1 MKIGRRLSGIFG
13 ADQSELFQS
22 GHPGRSNIRAD
33 CSIPALPEDRRV
45 QFVRMRSTR
54 HSRVCP
60 MSADI
65 FKDLTILLVE
75 DHDDTRTYLGLF
87 LARLGAR
94 ILLARNAFEAV
105 EAVRTFHPNIV
116 LSDISMPDRDGFHLL
131 RDIRG
136 LGTDAGGGVPV
147 IAMTAMVTDPDS
159 AWITNAGFQA
169 CLPKPFTAEKL
180 MNLIVKVLNASDNS
194 SAC

>member
-1 MKIGRRLSGIFG
+1 
-13 ADQSELFQS
+13 
-22 GHPGRSNIRAD
+22 
-33 CSIPALPEDRRV
+33 
-45 QFVRMRSTR
+45 
-54 HSRVCP
+54 

-116 LSDISMPDRDGFHLL
+116 LSDISLPDRDGFHLL

-136 LGTDAGGGVPV
+136 LGTDAGGDVPV

-159 AWITNAGFQA
+159 PWITNAGFQA

>member
-1 MKIGRRLSGIFG
+1 
-13 ADQSELFQS
+13 
-22 GHPGRSNIRAD
+22 
-33 CSIPALPEDRRV
+33 
-45 QFVRMRSTR
+45 
-54 HSRVCP
+54 

-94 ILLARNAFEAV
+94 ILLATNAFEAV

-116 LSDISMPDRDGFHLL
+116 LSDISMPDRDGFRLL

-194 SAC
+194 SEC

>member
-33 CSIPALPEDRRV
+33 CSIPALPEDRRA

-94 ILLARNAFEAV
+94 ILLASNAF
-105 EAVRTFHPNIV
+105 
-116 LSDISMPDRDGFHLL
+116 
-131 RDIRG
+131 
-136 LGTDAGGGVPV
+136 
-147 IAMTAMVTDPDS
+147 
-159 AWITNAGFQA
+159 
-169 CLPKPFTAEKL
+169 
-180 MNLIVKVLNASDNS
+180 
-194 SAC
+194 